1 MQLRPYQISIH
12 APVKGATRD
21 EDFSFNYYI
30 ISIHAPV
37 KGATST
43 SQKMRDI
50 LQISIHA
57 PVKGATQPGKL
68 CALLWMDFN
77 PRAREGRDQIIA

>member
-37 KGATST
+37 KGAT
-43 SQKMRDI
+43 
-50 LQISIHA
+50 
-57 PVKGATQPGKL
+57 QPGKL